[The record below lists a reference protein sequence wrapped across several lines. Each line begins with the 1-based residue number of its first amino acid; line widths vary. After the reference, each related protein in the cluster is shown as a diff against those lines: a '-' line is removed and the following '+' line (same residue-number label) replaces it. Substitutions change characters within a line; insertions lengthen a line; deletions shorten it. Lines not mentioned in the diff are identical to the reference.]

1 MTRFKYICLILST
14 SYLVKQVNLSIYNN
28 INISITI
35 LKMYI

>member
-1 MTRFKYICLILST
+1 MTGFKYIFLILST

-28 INISITI
+28 ISITI